1 MVAFMGA
8 YVEAIRALERERNA
22 LHHAR
27 QAALLIR
34 DQSPLKRR
42 DWELA
47 AKRFHAHRSS
57 LDPLI
62 ESCSCGAQQFVT
74 PEQREFMF
82 DYISVDPQFF
92 RSGYI
97 MERILRRAKRL
108 CLSAEEKHV
117 MQKLLLGR
125 VREKAF
131 RNFRDVCRLIPKI
144 EDAGFRA
151 EIEELMHSPD
161 AATRQRAT
169 YALKYFSE

>member
-1 MVAFMGA
+1 MMGS
-8 YVEAIRALERERNA
+8 YVETIRELERERNA
-22 LHHAR
+22 LRHAL
-27 QAALLIR
+27 QAAFLLK

-42 DWELA
+42 DWKLA
-47 AKRFHAHRSS
+47 AKRFHNRHSA

-62 ESCSCGAQQFVT
+62 ESCSYGDQHSIT

-82 DYISVDPQFF
+82 DYIAVDPQFF

-108 CLSAEEKHV
+108 SLAAVEKRT

-125 VREKAF
+125 VRVKAF

-144 EDAGFRA
+144 ADAGFQA
-151 EIEELMHSPD
+151 EIEDLTNSRD
-161 AATRQRAT
+161 AGTRQRAT
-169 YALKYFSE
+169 FALKYFPQ